1 MMENH
6 WIVDTKFWDVHIQQ
20 GLTARWGVSPGHNS
34 ASASFPPWSHMS
46 NVWRQSP
53 DPWRNFI
60 ALMWSL
66 ATGKSGAPLNFSRF
80 PPGQMRHSAVPQ
92 RIRSGCVSLTDF
104 KTAVGMQRG
113 RVNIPKRCSA
123 IEKSANLPKRRF
135 VMEQMCFQH
144 AQKDVSR
151 QELCRQHAKTCF
163 AIEKRA
169 VNIPKHTK
177 TTFGHRKKQ
186 TCPQDATSN

>member
-1 MMENH
+1 MENH
-6 WIVDTKFWDVHIQQ
+6 WILDVILLVPH
-20 GLTARWGVSPGHNS
+20 
-34 ASASFPPWSHMS
+34 SH
-46 NVWRQSP
+46 P
-53 DPWRNFI
+53 DPTCPMCGDNPQI
-60 ALMWSL
+60 PLTQIDSL
-66 ATGKSGAPLNFSRF
+66 DVVTSNRKIR
-80 PPGQMRHSAVPQ
+80 RSAVPQ
-92 RIRSGCVSLTDF
+92 WIRSGCVSLTDF

-135 VMEQMCFQH
+135 VMEQMRFQH

-151 QELCRQHAKTCF
+151 QELCRQHAKTRF

-169 VNIPKHTK
+169 VNIPKRRLAIEK
-177 TTFGHRKKQ
+177 

>member
-1 MMENH
+1 MVAVQH
-6 WIVDTKFWDVHIQQ
+6 GHILHQPWLTKNWSAELSCGQAVV
-20 GLTARWGVSPGHNS
+20 LNWGSPKNDGKPLDFGRNS

-53 DPWRNFI
+53 DPTQVH
-60 ALMWSL
+60 SL
-66 ATGKSGAPLNFSRF
+66 DVVTSNRKIR
-80 PPGQMRHSAVPQ
+80 RSAVPQ

-123 IEKSANLPKRRF
+123 IEKSANRPKRRF

-151 QELCRQHAKTCF
+151 QELCRQHAKTRF

-169 VNIPKHTK
+169 VNIPKRRLAIEK
-177 TTFGHRKKQ
+177 
-186 TCPQDATSN
+186 TCPQDATLN